1 MATTE
6 IQTVRS
12 WPQRSKEYYADLKNE
27 MKRVTWPSRKQV
39 ESTTVVVIVTVFAF
53 AAYFKVVDS
62 FINATIVR
70 LAQVLAK

>member
-6 IQTVRS
+6 IQTVRD
-12 WPQRSKEYYADLKNE
+12 WPQRSKEYYADLRTE

-39 ESTTVVVIVTVFAF
+39 ESTTAVVIVTVFAF
-53 AAYFKVVDS
+53 AAYFKIVDS
-62 FINATIVR
+62 IINATIVR